1 MSMAL
6 KQRIEARAQ
15 RVTGRRV
22 STQTSKPNSVKTDM
36 GVIAKGKSAHLMSS
50 SLNPLVVP

>member
-1 MSMAL
+1 MAL

-15 RVTGRRV
+15 RVMGRRV
-22 STQTSKPNSVKTDM
+22 SMQISKLNSVKTDI